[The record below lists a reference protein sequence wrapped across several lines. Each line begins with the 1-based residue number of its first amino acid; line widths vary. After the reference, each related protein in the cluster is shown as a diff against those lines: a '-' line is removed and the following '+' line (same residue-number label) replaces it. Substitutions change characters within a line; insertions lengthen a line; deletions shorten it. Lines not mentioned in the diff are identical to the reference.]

1 MSKEFQSF
9 IWPFSVRC
17 PGCQY
22 ELERK
27 IAVPE
32 PFIVEEL
39 TRSEIEAQESDILV
53 CPSECGYFEYAP
65 ADPQTA
71 WITDLEPKLEPELK
85 IIQLPLPLEFFDDL
99 PQPTLL
105 RRYNRQNP
113 KIFVAAPFPPSYTQ
127 LYSQFLLAEISA
139 KSRETKG

>member
-9 IWPFSVRC
+9 FWPFGVRC

-32 PFIVEEL
+32 PFIVYGL

-65 ADPQTA
+65 ADPLTS
-71 WITDLEPKLEPELK
+71 WITDLEPKPEPEPK
-85 IIQLPLPLEFFDDL
+85 IIQLPLPLEFFGEL
-99 PQPTLL
+99 PQPPVL
-105 RRYNRQNP
+105 RRYNRQRP
-113 KIFVAAPFPPSYTQ
+113 KLFLTSPFPSSYTQ

-139 KSRETKG
+139 QRRERDE